1 SRLCHSFFDATQLLE
16 LDIKAKLVLFKLFDR
31 HVISGLSGLYGAGNT
46 LLVEQGIMPKMRR
59 KQRAVTPDYTGTVD
73 DEAEQVFLNLQ
84 QLMGGARPQH
94 PYLHNDQRAGLMAPG
109 LAPALPRDALMKLLG
124 SIQNHQMSW
133 LEQQQAAILRGM
145 APRQFDVL
153 QVLNQ
158 LLLKKLPDHA
168 VSIGQVEDDT
178 INLVSMLFQFIIED
192 RNLAAPIKGLL
203 SRLQIPLLKVAMV
216 DRSFFGKGGHPAREL
231 LNEVANASLGWT
243 PAGAIERDP
252 FYKKIE

>member
-1 SRLCHSFFDATQLLE
+1 QRRGIEQALARDLQDGFRHLAQGTRGDTSDDSDGPDHLALVDHDELEEIVAIDAMVAKAEKDHGVALMALNARLETLVRGEVNLKTNPVGPSRLCHSFFDATQLLE

-133 LEQQQAAILRGM
+133 LEQ
-145 APRQFDVL
+145 
-153 QVLNQ
+153 
-158 LLLKKLPDHA
+158 
-168 VSIGQVEDDT
+168 
-178 INLVSMLFQFIIED
+178 
-192 RNLAAPIKGLL
+192 
-203 SRLQIPLLKVAMV
+203 
-216 DRSFFGKGGHPAREL
+216 
-231 LNEVANASLGWT
+231 
-243 PAGAIERDP
+243 
-252 FYKKIE
+252 